1 MKIIVGLGNP
11 GKKYENTRH
20 NVGFLA
26 MDKII
31 EKISNNQHP
40 TSNQYPISNIQ
51 YLQPFKLDKKFDA
64 EMAKLKLGNEDII
77 LVKPQTFMNLS
88 GKAVKKIVDFY
99 KINPEKDLI
108 VVYDDIDIPLGKTRI
123 RAEGSAAGHNGLQ
136 SIIDELG
143 TDRFMRVRIGIGRP
157 ASTGQSSLGG
167 PSNELMKVEDWVLQ
181 ELPDVEKEVLFNVL
195 QDLIVNG
202 LQYLA
207 L

>member
-1 MKIIVGLGNP
+1 MKIIIGLGNP

-26 MDKII
+26 MDRIVEKMAQKDIKID
-31 EKISNNQHP
+31 
-40 TSNQYPISNIQ
+40 
-51 YLQPFKLDKKFDA
+51 FKLDKKFEA
-64 EMAKLKLGNEDII
+64 EIAKVKLGNEDIV

-108 VVYDDIDIPLGKTRI
+108 VVYDDIDIPLGKVRM
-123 RAEGSAAGHNGLQ
+123 RSEGSSAGHNGLQ
-136 SIIDELG
+136 SIIDTIG

-157 ASTGQSSLGG
+157 T
-167 PSNELMKVEDWVLQ
+167 NELIKIEDWVLQ
-181 ELPDVEKEVLFNVL
+181 ALTEGEKELLFNTIE
-195 QDLIVNG
+195 DLILNG